1 MEKGVHTPRK
11 VCAPVLRRQ
20 PKRQPTFARRGLVPP
35 SRRAVG
41 HRSRAPSFAPGLKA
55 LRPLFLATLVL
66 LAALVL
72 QAKADPLAVKVGVLR
87 EAHSRETISILD
99 IPAADDFVAGART
112 AMDDDNT
119 TGRFLDQSFSIV
131 DAKLAP
137 GDDPIAPLNGMLAD
151 GVRFVIVDLPP
162 AEVLAVAD
170 AARPSGVLVF
180 NAGAPDDRLRE
191 EDCRPNVIH
200 TAPTRSM
207 LTDGLAQYLIWKQWR
222 HWLLV
227 VGSHPQDKLLA
238 EAYRR
243 SAKKFGAKI
252 VEERV
257 FEDTGGGRRSDSGSV
272 QVQRQM
278 PVFTQG
284 APDYDVLVAADESEV
299 FAGYLPYR
307 TWNPRPVA
315 GSAGLRPTS
324 WDASHEL
331 WGAAQLQ
338 NRFERQFKRGMN
350 ARDNQAWV
358 AMRMIGDAVAH
369 TGSADPKTIH
379 DALLSPDFAVA
390 AFKGEKL
397 TVRAWNQ
404 QLRQPIL
411 LTDGRG
417 TVSVSPQEG
426 FLHQTSELDTLGL
439 DRPESKCKLQ

>member
-1 MEKGVHTPRK
+1 MF
-11 VCAPVLRRQ
+11 AFLLR
-20 PKRQPTFARRGLVPP
+20 
-35 SRRAVG
+35 
-41 HRSRAPSFAPGLKA
+41 
-55 LRPLFLATLVL
+55 LAGL
-66 LAALVL
+66 LAVSAVL
-72 QAKADPLAVKVGVLR
+72 AQPAYADPLAVKVGVIY
-87 EAHSRETISILD
+87 EARSRETISILD
-99 IPAADDFVAGART
+99 IPPADDFIAGARM
-112 AMDDDNT
+112 AMDDNNT

-131 DAKLAP
+131 DARLAP
-137 GDDPIAPLNGMLAD
+137 GEDPIAPLTGMLAD
-151 GVRFVIVDLPP
+151 GVRLFIVDLPP
-162 AEVLAVAD
+162 AELLAVAD
-170 AARPSGVLVF
+170 AVRASGALVF

-191 EDCRPNVIH
+191 EDCRANVIH

-222 HWLLV
+222 RWLLV
-227 VGSHPQDKLLA
+227 VGSHPDDKLLG
-238 EAYRR
+238 EAYER

-252 VEERV
+252 VAELV
-257 FEDTGGGRRSDSGSV
+257 YEDTGGGRRSDSGSV

-278 PVFTQG
+278 PVFTQN

-307 TWNPRPVA
+307 TWSPRPVA

-324 WDASHEL
+324 WDPSHEL

-338 NRFERQFKRGMN
+338 NRFQRLFKRGMN
-350 ARDNQAWV
+350 AGDNQAWV

-369 TGSADPKTIH
+369 SGSADPKTIY
-379 DALLSPDFAVA
+379 DVLLSPDFSLA

-397 TVRAWNQ
+397 TLRDWNQ

-426 FLHQTSELDTLGL
+426 FLHQTSELDTLGF
-439 DRPESKCKLQ
+439 DRPETKCKLH